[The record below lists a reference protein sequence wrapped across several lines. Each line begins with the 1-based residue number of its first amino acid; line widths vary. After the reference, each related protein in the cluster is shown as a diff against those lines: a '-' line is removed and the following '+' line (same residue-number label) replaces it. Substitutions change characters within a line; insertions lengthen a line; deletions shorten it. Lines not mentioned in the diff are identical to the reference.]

1 MGNPKGL
8 LIIFVRSGRMRS
20 LKRKMRKVLCSHIF
34 LLSLQHDNNQW
45 ILNYK
50 VLQHKTTMA
59 IRFLMMLVFLVLSLT
74 DMKAQSGEDD
84 GLTVSGNVY
93 DAELKEPMVQATVQ
107 LFRQRD
113 STFVG
118 GTVTDLRGNFS
129 VEAPTNGIF
138 KLRISSVG
146 YQTIEREVT
155 LRRNQSQELGTL
167 LMSSESVM
175 LQEAVVTGRAAQ
187 VIVKKDTLVYNP
199 DAYRTPEGSPIEE
212 LIKRIPGAEVDEDG
226 NITINGRAVKKILLD
241 GKEFML
247 GDVESAL
254 KNIPLNII
262 QNMKFYEQQSDQAR
276 ITGIDD
282 GEKETVLDFTIKKG
296 MNRGYMTNL
305 DVAGGTEHRYASR
318 GMASSFT
325 DNTRLVILG
334 NFNNKDENAGWWNR
348 RGLNARKM
356 LGANLN
362 YDDGE
367 KLKMDANLRWNH
379 RDGDNINENA
389 SENFYSETNRTFS
402 NSYSKNMTRSNN
414 WWGNVRVEWKP
425 DTLTNILF
433 RANGNIGTSDGT
445 TTSASATFD
454 ADPYLYTA
462 DPLASLEPSGPLAP
476 YIVNHN
482 RSANLT
488 YGENKNTWAMLQLYR
503 RLNPRG
509 RSITLRVEGSLGDS
523 KNRNSSNNEVFLH
536 RIKNQA
542 GRDSTY
548 FTARYSTTPS
558 DNKGYVLSF
567 LYSEPL
573 WKGAHLQ
580 ANYELRYNEN
590 KSDRLTYDFS
600 RMPANPFTNILPEYR
615 EWDSWIGG
623 LEPLDDY
630 LDRNLSRYSEYKNYT
645 HNIRLTLRH
654 KQEEYDYNV
663 GFLVQPQRSNFIQD
677 YRGVYVDTVRN
688 VTNLTPT
695 FDFHYK
701 FSDQE
706 NIWIQYRGDTRQP
719 EMSQLLDITDDSNPL
734 YITKG
739 NPGLKPQFTNSLNVY
754 YKNYIQRY
762 KRSVV
767 FYVNYRHIRNSIS
780 NMVRYNPETGG
791 SISQPENINGNWNVN
806 GGFSLNTALDSA
818 AHWNV
823 GTDTRLRYNNY
834 VSYVAQQQADAAK
847 NTTKTTNINE
857 RLTASYRNDWLEV
870 ALDGQ
875 VNYQHSRNELQPSAD
890 LDTWQF
896 TYGGQFLVRLP
907 WDFEVSMNLHERSRR
922 GYNDASMNTNEL
934 LWNGQISKPFLKNKS
949 LIVALNFYD
958 LLGQQSNYERWVNAT
973 GRSDTRYNSINSYAM
988 LHIRYRLNMFG
999 GKIDTEGRYD
1009 KKWGNRDQRR

>member
-1 MGNPKGL
+1 
-8 LIIFVRSGRMRS
+8 
-20 LKRKMRKVLCSHIF
+20 
-34 LLSLQHDNNQW
+34 
-45 ILNYK
+45 
-50 VLQHKTTMA
+50 MA
-59 IRFLMMLVFLVLSLT
+59 IRLMMILAFLLLSVT
-74 DMKAQSGEDD
+74 GIKAQSGEDE
-84 GLTVSGNVY
+84 GLTVSGHVY
-93 DAELKEPMVQATVQ
+93 DAELNEPMVQATVQ

-138 KLRISSVG
+138 KLKISSVG

-254 KNIPLNII
+254 KNIPLSII
-262 QNMKFYEQQSDQAR
+262 QNLKFYEQQSDQAR

-282 GEKETVLDFTIKKG
+282 GEKETVLDFTVKKG

-305 DVAGGTEHRYASR
+305 DIAGGTEHRYASR

-367 KLKMDANLRWNH
+367 KLKIDANLRWNH
-379 RDGDNINENA
+379 RGGDNVNENA

-425 DTLTNILF
+425 DSLTNILF
-433 RANGNIGTSDGT
+433 RANGNTGTNDGT

-454 ADPYLYTA
+454 ADPYLYTS
-462 DPLASLEPSGPLAP
+462 DPLASLDPAGPLGP

-482 RSANLT
+482 RGENLT
-488 YGENKNTWAMLQLYR
+488 YGENKNTWAMLQFYR

-509 RSITLRVEGSLGDS
+509 RSITLRVEGSLGDND
-523 KNRNSSNNEVFLH
+523 NRNASNNEVYLH
-536 RIKNQA
+536 RVKNQQ
-542 GRDSTY
+542 GQDSTY

-590 KSDRLTYDFS
+590 KSDRQTYDFS
-600 RMPANPFTNILPEYR
+600 HLPVNPFANIEAEYR
-615 EWDSWIGG
+615 DWDPWIGG
-623 LEPLDDY
+623 LQPLDDY

-663 GFLVQPQRSNFIQD
+663 GFLIQPQRSNFIQD
-677 YRGVYVDTVRN
+677 YRGVYVDTIRN

-719 EMSQLLDITDDSNPL
+719 ETSQLLAITDDSNPL

-754 YKNYIQRY
+754 YKNYIQKY

-806 GGFSLNTALDSA
+806 GGFTLNTALDSA

-834 VSYVAQQQADAAK
+834 VSYVAQRQADAAK
-847 NTTKTTNINE
+847 NTTKTTNVNE

-875 VNYQHSRNELQPSAD
+875 VNYQHSRNELQPSAN

-934 LWNGQISKPFLKNKS
+934 LWNGQISKPFLKSKS

-999 GKIDTEGRYD
+999 GKVDTEGRYD

>member
-1 MGNPKGL
+1 MMTL
-8 LIIFVRSGRMRS
+8 A
-20 LKRKMRKVLCSHIF
+20 F
-34 LLSLQHDNNQW
+34 LL
-45 ILNYK
+45 
-50 VLQHKTTMA
+50 
-59 IRFLMMLVFLVLSLT
+59 LSVT
-74 DMKAQSGEDD
+74 GIKAQSGEDE

-93 DAELKEPMVQATVQ
+93 DAELNEPMVQATVQ

-138 KLRISSVG
+138 KLKISSVG

-254 KNIPLNII
+254 KNIPLSII
-262 QNMKFYEQQSDQAR
+262 QNLKFYEQQSDQAR

-282 GEKETVLDFTIKKG
+282 GEKETVLDFTVKKG

-305 DVAGGTEHRYASR
+305 DIAGGTEHRYASR

-325 DNTRLVILG
+325 DNTRLVVLG

-367 KLKMDANLRWNH
+367 KLKIDANLRWNH
-379 RDGDNINENA
+379 RGGDNVNENA

-425 DTLTNILF
+425 DSLTNILF
-433 RANGNIGTSDGT
+433 RANGNTGTNDGT

-454 ADPYLYTA
+454 ADPYLYTS
-462 DPLASLEPSGPLAP
+462 DPLASLDPAGPLGP

-482 RSANLT
+482 RGENLT
-488 YGENKNTWAMLQLYR
+488 YGENKNTWAMLQFYR

-509 RSITLRVEGSLGDS
+509 RSITLRVEGSLGDND
-523 KNRNSSNNEVFLH
+523 NRNASNNEVYLH
-536 RIKNQA
+536 RVKNQQ
-542 GRDSTY
+542 GQDSTY

-590 KSDRLTYDFS
+590 KSDRQTYDFS
-600 RMPANPFTNILPEYR
+600 RLPVNPFANIEAEYR
-615 EWDSWIGG
+615 DWDPWIGG
-623 LEPLDDY
+623 LQPLDDY

-645 HNIRLTLRH
+645 HNIRFTLRH

-663 GFLVQPQRSNFIQD
+663 GFLIQPQRSNFIQD
-677 YRGVYVDTVRN
+677 YRGVYVDTIRT

-719 EMSQLLDITDDSNPL
+719 EMSQLLAITDDSNPL

-754 YKNYIQRY
+754 YKNYIQKY

-806 GGFSLNTALDSA
+806 GGFTLNTALDSA

-834 VSYVAQQQADAAK
+834 VSYVAQRQADAAK
-847 NTTKTTNINE
+847 NTTKTTNVNE

-875 VNYQHSRNELQPSAD
+875 VNYQHSRNELQPSAN

-934 LWNGQISKPFLKNKS
+934 LWNGQISKPFLKSKS

-999 GKIDTEGRYD
+999 GKVDTEGRYD